1 MTQPTLNRRAIL
13 GSLAGLSGLG
23 LLGPLKAWAQVC
35 SPTSSDI
42 LGPFYS
48 PDAPHRALL
57 AGPDEP
63 GDPLV
68 VHGRVL
74 GPDCRAPLR
83 RALLDVWQADADG
96 QYHYQQDNFRL
107 RGQLLT
113 DDAGSFAFTTVVP
126 GRYKLEGSYR
136 PAHIHVIVSHPRHQ
150 PLTTQLYFKGD
161 PYLGA
166 KDACGDECNSNDPD
180 RIADLKKSE
189 VGRGFAADV
198 RIILRAQTGG

>member
-1 MTQPTLNRRAIL
+1 MTQPTPSRRAIL

-23 LLGPLKAWAQVC
+23 LPWPVKAWAQVC

-42 LGPFYS
+42 LGPFYT
-48 PDAPHRALL
+48 PDAPQRALL
-57 AGPDEP
+57 ASPDEP

-68 VHGRVL
+68 VHGRIL
-74 GPDCRAPLR
+74 GPDCHAPLR
-83 RALLDVWQADADG
+83 RALLDVWQADAAG
-96 QYHYQQDNFRL
+96 QYHYEKDDFRL

-113 DDAGSFAFTTVVP
+113 DDSGSFTLTTVVP

-136 PAHIHVIVSHPRHQ
+136 PAHIHLIVSHPRHQ
-150 PLTTQLYFKGD
+150 PLTTQLYFRGD

-166 KDACGDECNSNDPD
+166 KDACGDRCDSNDPD
-180 RIADLKKSE
+180 RITELKKSE

-198 RIILRAQTGG
+198 RIILRGRRA